1 MTSDLDIWRAANLLI
16 KRHGDD
22 AAVMAVQRADELLAK
37 GDVEGQIVWKRIVN
51 AINEWQRIGPAPDEP
66 KN

>member
-1 MTSDLDIWRAANLLI
+1 VTSDIDIWRAANLLI

-22 AAVMAVQRADELLAK
+22 ASIIAAQRADELLEQ
-37 GDVEGQIVWKRIVN
+37 GDVEGQIVWKRIVS
-51 AINEWQRIGPAPDEP
+51 AIIEWQRIGPAPDEP